1 MNWSQL
7 KWRQLNW
14 SHSRTVVALS
24 SQRGRGALRAPRS
37 KLPSARASR
46 APNHSAHR
54 VQHRCRRAGGVSLT
68 AAPQPCARSHNCS
81 RARRAPPRSN
91 PGTICA
97 RRTQRRALLHAR
109 LRQSMPDSTSREL
122 ESLECADSYHVCAR
136 SQLLHHRRRGRY
148 VIGCASLSPPRAAA
162 TPRWTGA
169 YPCVHLA
176 ARVTPFQTV

>member
-81 RARRAPPRSN
+81 CARRAPPRSN

-109 LRQSMPDSTSREL
+109 LRQSMPDSTSAKWSHSNAL
-122 ESLECADSYHVCAR
+122 IATTCAR
-136 SQLLHHRRRGRY
+136 GPSCFTTGAVAGMSSDALLCRRRAPRLRLGGR
-148 VIGCASLSPPRAAA
+148 VRIHACTL
-162 TPRWTGA
+162 
-169 YPCVHLA
+169 L
-176 ARVTPFQTV
+176 RV